1 MINISLDLKY
11 EIKKTYT
18 YMYIFPFML
27 ILGHIKCQLSI
38 TNVDGVYIKYT

>member
-18 YMYIFPFML
+18 YMYIHMYVN
-27 ILGHIKCQLSI
+27 IGSYQMSIVNYKCR
-38 TNVDGVYIKYT
+38 